1 MINKINECAALF
13 ESYLFDFLKNPMKY
27 GINIS
32 YFILSFGAAA
42 WLTLYTYS
50 FVKSSL
56 GL

>member
-1 MINKINECAALF
+1 MINKINECGVIF

-32 YFILSFGAAA
+32 YFILSFGASV
-42 WLTLYTYS
+42 WLILYSYS
-50 FVKSSL
+50 FVRSSL